1 MKAAW
6 KAAFALLLSTAWTW
20 ASAQETQALEYR
32 RSSLNMLML
41 NDEVKSGQE
50 KLNNW
55 WTSYPF
61 PDKYND
67 HRGEKSVVDISNVV
81 LSHEELTAYGA
92 WGDTLTGIK
101 WAAMK
106 ALGADPESGVSVV
119 DLGKNADGKE
129 HGLVVPS
136 AAAQRPYK
144 ILKALEEAGVA
155 RNMVAKW
162 FGYNAEANS
171 FSLDLIGERGL
182 YDASLFDVQAAAQT
196 VKNER
201 LLKDAGKQL
210 IANSFVT
217 LSDIDFFANE
227 PLAKAVYDAAMEEA
241 NGNPAGELAA
251 KKIYQKT
258 KDGYSVV
265 AETFLYQLDW
275 DDAAL
280 QRLYSGWANPSEA
293 LAQGEFSLSLVNS
306 QKTVSTV
313 LLAKGRTMDEVLQEA
328 LYRNIDNSFSK
339 LQKQN
344 EVFMPAVPVIGV
356 NPITAPIGM
365 KEGLEGG
372 EKFRVFEMT
381 YDPESGETKF
391 VEAGTVKV
399 DKKQIWNN
407 LFSLS
412 QAEAEGPPQYTA
424 FKGGKGVFPGMMIK
438 QIK

>member
-1 MKAAW
+1 MKSVIVV
-6 KAAFALLLSTAWTW
+6 ALCLSSTW
-20 ASAQETQALEYR
+20 VGAQEIQELEYR

-41 NDEVKSGQE
+41 NDEVKSNQD

-55 WTSYPF
+55 WSAYPF

-67 HRGEKSVVDISNVV
+67 HRGSASVVDISNVV
-81 LSHEELTAYGA
+81 LSYEELTEYGA

-101 WAAMK
+101 WATMK
-106 ALGADPESGVSVV
+106 ALGADPTSGVSVL
-119 DLGKNADGKE
+119 DLGKNAEGKD
-129 HGLVVPS
+129 HGLVVPG
-136 AAAQRPYK
+136 AAAQRPFK
-144 ILKALEEAGVA
+144 IDKALKEAGVA
-155 RNMVAKW
+155 RDMVAKW
-162 FGYNAEANS
+162 FGYNPEVNS
-171 FSLDLIGERGL
+171 FSLELIGERGL

-201 LLKDAGKQL
+201 LLKDAGKEL

-217 LSDIDFFANE
+217 LSDIDFYANE
-227 PLAKAVYDAAMEEA
+227 PVARAVYDAAMKEA
-241 NGNPAGELAA
+241 NGNVALELGA
-251 KKIYQKT
+251 KKIYDKT
-258 KDGYSVV
+258 KDGYTVV
-265 AETFLYQLDW
+265 AETFLFQLVW
-275 DDAAL
+275 DDASL
-280 QRLYSGWANPSEA
+280 QRLYNGWSNPAEA

-306 QKTVSTV
+306 QSTLSTV
-313 LLAKGRTMDEVLQEA
+313 LLAKDRTMDEVLQEA

-381 YDPESGETKF
+381 YDQESGETKF
-391 VEAGTVKV
+391 VEAGTVRV
-399 DKKQIWNN
+399 NKKQIWNN

-412 QAEAEGPPQYTA
+412 KSNEEGTPQYTA
-424 FKGGKGVFPGMMIK
+424 FKGGKGVLPGMMIK

>member
-1 MKAAW
+1 MKRI
-6 KAAFALLLSTAWTW
+6 LSLMLCVMSVM
-20 ASAQETQALEYR
+20 ASAQETKTIEYR

-41 NDEVKSGQE
+41 NDGVKSAQE
-50 KLNNW
+50 KLNGW
-55 WTSYPF
+55 WSDYPF

-67 HRGEKSVVDISNVV
+67 HRGETAVIDIANVE
-81 LSHEELTAYGA
+81 LSHEELTEYGA
-92 WGDTLTGIK
+92 WGDTLSGAK
-101 WAAMK
+101 WLAVK
-106 ALGADPESGVSVV
+106 ALAADPEMNISVV
-119 DLGKNADGKE
+119 DLGKNADGKG
-129 HGLVVPS
+129 HGLKVPGEM
-136 AAAQRPYK
+136 AQRPYK
-144 ILKALEEAGVA
+144 ILKALNEAGIA

-162 FGYNAEANS
+162 FDYNPEENS
-171 FSLDLIGERGL
+171 FSMNLIGERGL
-182 YDASLFDVQAAAQT
+182 YDASLFDVQSASQT
-196 VKNER
+196 VKNEK

-217 LSDIDFFANE
+217 LSSIDFFANE
-227 PLAKAVYDAAMEEA
+227 PAARAIYDAAMKEA
-241 NGNPAGELAA
+241 AGNAVAELAA
-251 KKIYQKT
+251 KKIYDKT
-258 KDGYSVV
+258 KDGYTVL

-275 DDAAL
+275 SDESL

-293 LAQGEFSLSLVNS
+293 LEQGNFSLTLVNS
-306 QKTVSTV
+306 QRTLSTV
-313 LLAKGRTMDEVLQEA
+313 LLAGERSMDDVLKEA

-344 EVFMPAVPVIGV
+344 DVFMPSVPVIGV

-381 YDPESGETKF
+381 YDAESGETKF

-399 DKKQIWNN
+399 NKKQIWDN

-412 QAEAEGPPQYTA
+412 KSKDEGTPQYTA
-424 FKGGKGVFPGMMIK
+424 FKGGKNVLPGMMIK

>member
-1 MKAAW
+1 MKAII
-6 KAAFALLLSTAWTW
+6 ALSLCATCTW
-20 ASAQETQALEYR
+20 VSAQDTKSLEYR

-50 KLNNW
+50 KLDNW
-55 WTSYPF
+55 WSAYPF
-61 PDKYND
+61 PNKYND
-67 HRGEKSVVDISNVV
+67 HRGENSVVDISNTV
-81 LSHEELTAYGA
+81 LSHEELTKYGA

-106 ALGADPESGVSVV
+106 LLAEDPESGISIV
-119 DLGKNADGKE
+119 DLGKNAEGKE
-129 HGLVVPS
+129 HGLKVPDDF
-136 AAAQRPYK
+136 AQRPFK

-162 FGYNAEANS
+162 FGHNS
-171 FSLDLIGERGL
+171 EENTFSLDLIGERGL
-182 YDASLFDVQAAAQT
+182 YDASLFDVQAASQT

-217 LSDIDFFANE
+217 LSNIDFFANE
-227 PLAKAVYDAAMEEA
+227 PVAKAILDAAMEEA
-241 NGNPAGELAA
+241 NGNPAGEFAA
-251 KKIYQKT
+251 KKLYEKT
-258 KDGYSVV
+258 KVGYSVV

-275 DDAAL
+275 SEKSL
-280 QRLYSGWANPSEA
+280 QSLYDGWSNPNEA
-293 LAQGEFSLSLVNS
+293 IAQGEFSLSLINS
-306 QKTVSTV
+306 QQTLSTV
-313 LLAKGRTMDEVLQEA
+313 LLAKKRTMDEVLQEA

-381 YDPESGETKF
+381 YDSESGETKF
-391 VEAGTVKV
+391 VEAGIVKV
-399 DKKQIWNN
+399 DKKQIWDNQ
-407 LFSLS
+407 FSLS
-412 QAEAEGPPQYTA
+412 QSKKEGTPQYTA
-424 FKGGKGVFPGMMIK
+424 FKGGKGVLPGMMIK